1 MMETVSTMTWLEE
14 WLLYFE
20 MMYHI
25 ATKRWEDAEAH
36 YNLSSKQLNSS
47 VFPSKLKKVRECQQK
62 WPQFVTH
69 EEDMELRSEKWKER
83 YPDKRVIM
91 WDNTNVDFQG
101 KPSDADLQRLTHS
114 QYYGGNVAKGAIFL
128 QLCGWMGSWALWLGA
143 ISDTEYL
150 ERCGL
155 LEAQKQFQ
163 QKDNSSNLPFTN
175 ILDKGYRSIL
185 SAWRA
190 GGQLLLQPFFAK
202 SDRKFSSEEIL
213 QSAAVASD
221 RSANERAVR
230 VMKRSGVFTDG
241 IHPRQN
247 LEMMDDMWLAW
258 GFQSNFM
265 YKPVL

>member
-1 MMETVSTMTWLEE
+1 
-14 WLLYFE
+14 
-20 MMYHI
+20 
-25 ATKRWEDAEAH
+25 
-36 YNLSSKQLNSS
+36 
-47 VFPSKLKKVRECQQK
+47 
-62 WPQFVTH
+62 
-69 EEDMELRSEKWKER
+69 
-83 YPDKRVIM
+83 
-91 WDNTNVDFQG
+91 
-101 KPSDADLQRLTHS
+101 
-114 QYYGGNVAKGAIFL
+114 
-128 QLCGWMGSWALWLGA
+128 MGSWALWLGA

-163 QKDNSSNLPFTN
+163 QKDLSSNLPFTN

-202 SDRKFSSEEIL
+202 SDRKFSSEEVL

-230 VMKRSGVFTDG
+230 VMKRSGLFTDG
-241 IHPRQN
+241 IHQKQN